1 MLVFTANLLGFRCPR
16 KYPTE
21 LPFVGYSILIVNLR
35 GFKRPPEV
43 SHTASFFG
51 ILLLATAA
59 KVQGQRNTEE
69 QRHSQNK
76 GSSFRCTYTRVYIYI
91 YIYIERDSK
100 TDRSIESYI

>member
-1 MLVFTANLLGFRCPR
+1 MLVFTENLLGFRCPR

-69 QRHSQNK
+69 QRRSQNK
-76 GSSFRCTYTRVYIYI
+76 GPGFRCTSTQVYIYI
-91 YIYIERDSK
+91 YIVVYIS
-100 TDRSIESYI
+100 TLESNETCI